1 MRLYSI
7 LSHRLEKQSTLARL
21 AIVFPLWCG
30 VFSIY
35 RFLYL
40 GNIGMG
46 EQINPLFAIPILASG
61 WLFGVWGGVIS
72 TSLAA
77 LIIVLTAITANR
89 FTAVELSYQVPGILI
104 GLISGLSS
112 GWISNLWHQLQ
123 EQKIRLT
130 EEIAI
135 RQSAETALQQFNNDL
150 EELVA
155 SRTTELTQANQQ
167 LETSLL
173 ERETMLKEIHHRVKN
188 NLQVISSLLSLQAQ
202 RCPDEQTRK
211 AFQESQTRVRSM
223 ALIHEKLY
231 RSGNFARINI
241 GEYVGSLAAYLVQ
254 TYQANAGKVLL
265 NFKCETIFLDIDT
278 AVPVGLILNELISN
292 ALKHAFPKNTSGE
305 ISIALF
311 TSEDKLWH
319 LIVSDNGAGLPAGLD
334 VTNTSSLGL
343 ELVNNLVE
351 QIDGRLQIT
360 NNKGLRYEIAFSDPA

>member
-1 MRLYSI
+1 MRSFRI
-7 LSHRLEKQSTLARL
+7 LSHRSGKHSTLARL
-21 AIVFPLWCG
+21 AIVFPIWCG
-30 VFSIY
+30 IFFIY

-40 GNIGMG
+40 GKIGMG

-61 WLFGVWGGVIS
+61 WLFGIWGGVIS

-77 LIIVLTAITANR
+77 LIIVLMPITANR
-89 FTAVELSYQVPGILI
+89 FTLVELSYQIPGILI

-112 GWISNLWHQLQ
+112 GWISSLWHQLQ

-155 SRTTELTQANQQ
+155 SRTMELTQVNQQ

-173 ERETMLKEIHHRVKN
+173 ERETLLKEIHHRVKN
-188 NLQVISSLLSLQAQ
+188 NLQVISSLLYLQAQ
-202 RCPDEQTRK
+202 KFPEDQTRK

-231 RSGNFARINI
+231 RSDNFAKINM
-241 GEYVGSLAAYLVQ
+241 GEYIGSLSAYLVQ

-265 NFKCETIFLDIDT
+265 NFNCQTIFLDIDT
-278 AVPVGLILNELISN
+278 AVSVGLILNELISN
-292 ALKHAFPKNTSGE
+292 ALKHAFPRNTSGE
-305 ISIALF
+305 VSIALF
-311 TSEDKLWH
+311 TGEDKLCH
-319 LIVSDNGAGLPAGLD
+319 LVICDDGVGLPAGLD

-343 ELVNNLVE
+343 QLVNNLVE

-360 NNKGLRYEIAFSDPA
+360 NNKGLRYEIAFSAPS